1 MQGGWR
7 EEVGTTDD
15 GQKICTFYVREQRV
29 DRGCAIMDKVGRI
42 NNEEGKKKEGAEA
55 NVVGKRPSDGNG
67 EGAEEKR
74 QRNW

>member
-15 GQKICTFYVREQRV
+15 GREQRV

-42 NNEEGKKKEGAEA
+42 DNEEGKEKQGAEA